1 MQMTELTFDGGQP
14 PVDGYGPGGFRVAG
28 QWHEGAVLLSP
39 KGLTTLG
46 DPEDGIALLTG
57 ELSAQVDVVIVGQG
71 PEIGPLPQRW
81 RLALEQLRLG
91 VEHMASPTACR
102 TYNVLLGEDRRVAAL
117 LVPV

>member
-1 MQMTELTFDGGQP
+1 MQMTELTFEGQP
-14 PVDGYGPGGFRVAG
+14 PVDGYGPGGFRIG
-28 QWHEGAVLLSP
+28 GTWHEGAVLITPSGVTVLS
-39 KGLTTLG
+39 
-46 DPEDGIALLTG
+46 DAEDGVALLTG
-57 ELSAQVDVVIVGQG
+57 PVASEIDVVIIGQG